1 MNNLKNVLGI
11 SLSDSQARVMKA
23 SISMPNFKAPSIA
36 ALICCVATFAFAN
49 TIITDPGPGFL
60 GGTTGNTTLGYDF
73 TVGSSAIELAALG
86 VWDWNQDGLADAHT
100 VSLWDTAGNLLASA
114 AISPGTVNPLV
125 GEFRYAT
132 IIPIILSAGT
142 TYVFGATYVDHDA
155 DPVIGNVSGDQ
166 ATFDPAVS
174 PGNAR
179 KPTSGGFV
187 FPNDT
192 SAGPGSFVGPNA
204 QFRSVPEP
212 GSTALLLGLAVA
224 CLICA
229 HTLREEQRWGQI

>member
-1 MNNLKNVLGI
+1 MLGI
-11 SLSDSQARVMKA
+11 SLSDPHARVMKA

-60 GGTTGNTTLGYDF
+60 SGASGGNITVGYDF
-73 TVGSSAIELAALG
+73 TVGSSAIELTALG
-86 VWDWNQDGLADAHT
+86 IWDWNQDGLAEAHS
-100 VSLWDTAGNLLASA
+100 VSLWDTAGNLLASTL
-114 AISPGTVNPLV
+114 ISAGTVNPLV

-132 IIPIILSAGT
+132 IIPITLSAGT
-142 TYVFGATYVDHDA
+142 TYVLGAGYVDHTA
-155 DPVIGNVSGDQ
+155 DPFIANISGDQ

-174 PGNAR
+174 PGNYR
-179 KPTSGGFV
+179 RTTGFA

-192 SAGPGSFVGPNA
+192 SVGPGSAVGPNA

-229 HTLREEQRWGQI
+229 HWRLTLREEQRWGQI

>member
-1 MNNLKNVLGI
+1 MKFLKNMLGI
-11 SLSDSQARVMKA
+11 SLFDPQAPV
-23 SISMPNFKAPSIA
+23 SMPNFKAPSIA

-49 TIITDPGPGFL
+49 TIITDPGPGGL
-60 GGTTGNTTLGYDF
+60 GGTTANTTVGYDF
-73 TVGSSAIELAALG
+73 TVGSSAIELTALG
-86 VWDWNQDGLADAHT
+86 IWDWNQDGLTNAHT
-100 VSLWDTAGNLLASA
+100 ISLWDTAGNLLASA

-132 IIPIILSAGT
+132 IIPITLSAGT
-142 TYVFGATYVDHDA
+142 TYVFGASYVGYDLDA
-155 DPVIGNVSGDQ
+155 FIRNVSGAQ

-174 PGNAR
+174 PGNGR
-179 KPTSGGFV
+179 FVTGGGFA
-187 FPNDT
+187 FPDNT

-229 HTLREEQRWGQI
+229 HWCLTLREEQRWGQI